1 MNAEKWL
8 CRVYELDKW
17 VNDQVAKC
25 DRLVAVAEDTSAKMP
40 DGMPF
45 NHTGVV
51 PQRVQDAVVDLVL
64 AKKELDRRIDLFV
77 DYKQMVIET
86 LVQLPSENEYD
97 VLYKHYI
104 QYKPWVDV
112 AKEMG
117 YSRMQI
123 WRIEK
128 KALKNLEKFI
138 KTP

>member
-25 DRLVAVAEDTSAKMP
+25 DRLVAVATDTSAKMP

-51 PQRVQDAVVDLVL
+51 PQKVQSAVVDLVI

-77 DYKQMVIET
+77 DYKAEVVRV
-86 LVQLPSENEYD
+86 LLQLDKKEHD

-104 QYKPWVDV
+104 EYKPWVDV
-112 AKEMG
+112 AKQMG

-128 KALKNLEKFI
+128 KALKNLENFI
-138 KTP
+138 KRD

>member
-8 CRVYELDKW
+8 LEVQRLDEK
-17 VNDQVAKC
+17 VNAQIKKC
-25 DRLVAVAEDTSAKMP
+25 DRLIAMATDTSAKMP

-51 PQRVQDAVVDLVL
+51 PQKMQSAVIDLTL
-64 AKKELDRRIDLFV
+64 AKQELDRLIDQFV
-77 DYKQMVIET
+77 DYKANVIKVLE
-86 LVQLPSENEYD
+86 QLDGNERI

-104 QYKPWVDV
+104 EYMPWVDV
-112 AKEMG
+112 ANDMN

-128 KALKNLEKFI
+128 KALKNLEKFLQNS
-138 KTP
+138 